1 MKKIYDTPELSVTR
15 IENTDVITL
24 SGLIFGGEKGESEKA
39 SFADMFGSK

>member
-24 SGLIFGGEKGESEKA
+24 SGLIFGGEKGESEKE
-39 SFADMFGSK
+39 SFSDMFSDK